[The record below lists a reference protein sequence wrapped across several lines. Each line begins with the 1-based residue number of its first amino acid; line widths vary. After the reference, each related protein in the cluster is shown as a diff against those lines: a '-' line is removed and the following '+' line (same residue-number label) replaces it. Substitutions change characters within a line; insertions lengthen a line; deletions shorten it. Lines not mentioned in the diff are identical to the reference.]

1 MKITD
6 LQTYVVAERA
16 KHMGRVPW
24 VFVRIDTDEGI
35 SGWGEAGCR
44 ANGVAGS
51 VAQALDVLRT
61 ELIGRPA
68 IDIEH
73 IWHNI
78 YHRYTYFGSRG
89 FGTAIAAGVDIALWD
104 IAGKA
109 TGRPIYDLLGGR
121 FRPTVPLYS
130 NVWFD
135 ESCTSPETYAAA
147 AKEYL
152 VGLNHSACKLDP
164 FREMRQYHS
173 VAHNGQISQAG
184 EQAGYDIV
192 AAVREVVGPQHEILI
207 DAHGHYDVPT
217 AIRLANN
224 LYEQS
229 NIGWF
234 EEPVASESMEGLRA
248 VREHTAAPIC
258 VGERLFTR
266 YDFVLVLQNRLADYI
281 MPDTI
286 WTGGITEMRKIASM
300 AEVYDIPLAPHVVPG
315 GPLELIAAAHAM
327 ITIPNFYRLEHAHH
341 LIATHNEMLT
351 EPYVIENGEL
361 LLNGKPGLGY
371 EMDEDWLAAH
381 AIEPHEAVR

>member
-6 LQTYVVAERA
+6 LQTYVVATDDP
-16 KHMGRVPW
+16 HMGRVPW

-44 ANGVAGS
+44 AKGVAHA
-51 VAQALDVLRT
+51 VATALEELR
-61 ELIGRPA
+61 EYLIGQPA
-68 IDIEH
+68 TDIER

-89 FGTAIAAGVDIALWD
+89 FGTGVAAGVDIALWD

-109 TGRPIYDLLGGR
+109 TGRPVYDLLGGR

-135 ESCTSPETYAAA
+135 DKCTTPETYAAA
-147 AKEYL
+147 AKEKL
-152 VGLNHSACKLDP
+152 VGLGHSACKLDP
-164 FREMRQYHS
+164 FREMRPYHS
-173 VAHNGQISQAG
+173 VAHHGEISAAG
-184 EQAGYDIV
+184 EQLGYDIV
-192 AAVREVVGPQHEILI
+192 AAVREVVGPHHDILI
-207 DAHGHYDVPT
+207 DAHGHYNVPT

-224 LYEQS
+224 LFEQS
-229 NIGWF
+229 RIGWF
-234 EEPVASESMEGLRA
+234 EEPVAAESMEGLRS

-266 YDFVLVLQNRLADYI
+266 YDFVPVLQNRLADYI

-286 WTGGITEMRKIASM
+286 WTGGITEVRKIASM
-300 AEVYDIPLAPHVVPG
+300 ADVYDIPVAPHVVPG

-327 ITIPNFYRLEHAHH
+327 ITIPNFYRLEHAHS
-341 LIATHNEMLT
+341 LIEVHNQMIT
-351 EPYVIENGEL
+351 EPYVIENGEM

-371 EMDEDWLAAH
+371 DMDEEWLAAH
-381 AIEPHEAVR
+381 AIEPGTMTR